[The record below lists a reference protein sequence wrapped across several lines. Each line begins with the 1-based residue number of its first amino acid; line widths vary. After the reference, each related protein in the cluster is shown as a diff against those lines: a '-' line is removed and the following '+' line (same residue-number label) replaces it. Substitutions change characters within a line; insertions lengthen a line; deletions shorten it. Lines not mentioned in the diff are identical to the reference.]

1 MAEPKKRMT
10 STRSG
15 NRQSK
20 DALKSNSLNI
30 CSNCKTRVAP
40 HRVCKNCGF
49 YKGEKI
55 IKMKD
60 ELKKNKKEES
70 QLEEEKHE

>member
-20 DALKSNSLNI
+20 DALSAQSLIN
-30 CSNCKTRVAP
+30 CSNCKQKVRP
-40 HRVCKNCGF
+40 HQICKNCGF
-49 YKGEKI
+49 YKGEKVV
-55 IKMKD
+55 KLKD
-60 ELKKNKKEES
+60 EREKNKKIES
-70 QLEEEKHE
+70 EIKENE